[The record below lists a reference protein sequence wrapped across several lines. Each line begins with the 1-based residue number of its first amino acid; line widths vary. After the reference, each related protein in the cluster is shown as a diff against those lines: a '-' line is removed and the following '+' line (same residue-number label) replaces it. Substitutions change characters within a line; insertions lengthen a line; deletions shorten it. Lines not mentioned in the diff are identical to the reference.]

1 MSIIETRRDDLFML
15 LADAPEGITITD
27 IQVKLDL
34 TLNQAKQ
41 AIRSLR
47 LFLGE
52 DDEINV
58 PCDPPKGDLAKGEWL
73 YRLVGDLDSVRPW
86 MSNRVNDAETRLRTM
101 TAMMASIVKATHGN
115 SIEGKKARLM
125 ETSLRHLVED
135 LDNMLSLDMA

>member
-1 MSIIETRRDDLFML
+1 MSVIDVRRDDLFML
-15 LADAPEGITITD
+15 LADSPEGITITH
-27 IQVKLDL
+27 IQQTMNL
-34 TLNQAKQ
+34 TLTQAKQ
-41 AIRSLR
+41 AIQALR

-58 PCDPPKGDLAKGEWL
+58 PCDPPEGSNGEWL

-86 MSNRVNDAETRLRTM
+86 MLNRVNDSETRLRTM

-135 LDNMLSLDMA
+135 LDNMLSLEVA